1 MTTTASPPTQ
11 GQPTPQPPSER
22 EPSLLG
28 RVLRALLTQRIAL
41 LAALIVI
48 VVVWMTLL
56 DMGGYLNGSYDP
68 DYLSAALVDAV
79 PMCLL
84 ALGELVVIVS
94 GRGGIDLSIGS
105 MVSLAGMTFGFAY
118 GQWGWSLP
126 AAIVLTIAVGGVLGA
141 INGVLVAQ
149 FGFPALIATLA
160 TYYAYKSLALVVTN
174 SSPIS
179 SPDIAGL
186 YTITG
191 QVEIPVIGGQLPN
204 VPLGLFTFFVPAVIV
219 IWLLVARTTYGRRL
233 FAIGT
238 NDVAAEWAGLDVR
251 RTRFIAYVFSGLV
264 AGLVAVYIT
273 AQFASA
279 RPDAGTSGNGL
290 ALPAITI
297 AVLGGVAITGG
308 IGRVAGVVLAT
319 LLITWLNAGILLAFT
334 GNAGTQFQLL
344 ALGVILIF
352 AALLNGLTQRRF
364 GGTR

>member
-1 MTTTASPPTQ
+1 MTTTATPPVQ
-11 GQPTPQPPSER
+11 EQPTPEPPQER
-22 EPSLLG
+22 QPSLLS
-28 RVLRALLTQRIAL
+28 RIVKALLTQRIAL

-68 DYLSAALVDAV
+68 DYLSASLVDAV
-79 PMCLL
+79 PLCLL

-105 MVSLAGMTFGFAY
+105 MVSLSGMLFGFAY
-118 GQWGWSLP
+118 GQWHWGLA
-126 AAIVLTIAVGGVLGA
+126 AAIVLTIVVGGVLGA
-141 INGVLVAQ
+141 VNGFLVANL
-149 FGFPALIATLA
+149 GFPALIATLA
-160 TYYAYKSLALVVTN
+160 TYYAFKSLALVVTN

-179 SPDIAGL
+179 SPEIAGL
-186 YTITG
+186 YTITN
-191 QVEIPVIGGQLPN
+191 QVEIPLIGGQLPN
-204 VPLGLFTFFVPAVIV
+204 VPLGVFTFFLPAVIV
-219 IWLLVARTTYGRRL
+219 IWFVVARTSYGRRL

-238 NDVAAEWAGLDVR
+238 NDVAARWAGLDVR
-251 RTRFIAYVFSGLV
+251 RTRFVAYVISGLV

-308 IGRVAGVVLAT
+308 IGRIAGVVLAT
-319 LLITWLNAGILLAFT
+319 VLITWLNAGILLAFT
-334 GNAGTQFQLL
+334 GNAGTQYQLL
-344 ALGVILIF
+344 ALGLVLIF
-352 AALLNGLTQRRF
+352 AALLNGLTQRRY

>member
-1 MTTTASPPTQ
+1 MTTTATPPTQ
-11 GQPTPQPPSER
+11 DQPTPQAPSER

-28 RVLRALLTQRIAL
+28 RLLRALLTQRIAL

-79 PMCLL
+79 PLCLL

-105 MVSLAGMTFGFAY
+105 MVSLSGMIFGFAY

-141 INGVLVAQ
+141 VNGLLVAQ

-186 YTITG
+186 YRITG

-204 VPLGLFTFFVPAVIV
+204 VPLGLFTFFIPAVIV